1 LAGQNFPENSVP
13 VAEIADLQKGGIF
26 FKGVMMTPQYE
37 MLMDLLLRRMS
48 VRRFKPDPLPDGA
61 IERILEA
68 GRWAMSG
75 ANGQPWEYIVVT
87 DPSVKEDLY
96 QLYEEQLMNYNFWME
111 QLRMPEL
118 RHPAFQ
124 QTGSCEEQLK
134 KIKARSGWGTAPA
147 LIVVLGDGRRQWATV
162 MGGHTFGRHQSHLT
176 DGLANSCTLMHLAAA
191 ALGLGSQW
199 VTLQIEDGFKRL
211 LNVPDVMT
219 LHSIIA
225 VGYPDV
231 PRREGVRRPLD
242 EIVHQ
247 NRYGLSRHMSDQQ
260 IVEYIRDL
268 RTKTGPK
275 YGKSSDPK
283 NEPG

>member
-1 LAGQNFPENSVP
+1 
-13 VAEIADLQKGGIF
+13 
-26 FKGVMMTPQYE
+26 
-37 MLMDLLLRRMS
+37 MS
-48 VRRFKPDPLPDGA
+48 VRKFKSDPLPEGA
-61 IERILEA
+61 VEKILEA

-87 DPSVKEDLY
+87 DPVVKRELFK
-96 QLYEEQLMNYNFWME
+96 LYEEQISNYNFWME
-111 QLRMPEL
+111 QTRMPDL

-124 QTGSCEEQLK
+124 LEGSPEEQWQ
-134 KIKARSGWGTAPA
+134 KIQGRHQGWDKAPA

-191 ALGLGSQW
+191 AMGLGSQW
-199 VTLQIEDGFKRL
+199 ITIHIEEGFKRL

-231 PRREGVRRPLD
+231 PPREGVRRPLD
-242 EIVHQ
+242 EMVHT
-247 NRYGLSRHMSDQQ
+247 NRYDSGKHLSNQQ
-260 IVEYIRDL
+260 IVEYL
-268 RTKTGPK
+268 RSLRGKTMPK
-275 YGKSSDPK
+275 YRNPSDTKDHPR
-283 NEPG
+283 

>member
-1 LAGQNFPENSVP
+1 
-13 VAEIADLQKGGIF
+13 
-26 FKGVMMTPQYE
+26 MTPEYE
-37 MLMDLLLRRMS
+37 TLTTLLSRRRS
-48 VRRFKPDPLPDGA
+48 VRKFKPDPLPDGT
-61 IERILEA
+61 IEKILEA

-87 DPSVKEDLY
+87 DPVVRQKLFKLY
-96 QLYEEQLMNYNFWME
+96 QEQIHDYNFWIE
-111 QLRMPEL
+111 QIRIPEL

-124 QTGSCEEQLK
+124 STGSPEEQLQK
-134 KIKARSGWGTAPA
+134 MKGFQGWDKAPA

-162 MGGHTFGRHQSHLT
+162 MGGHTLGRHQSHLT

-199 VTLQIEDGFKRL
+199 VTIHIEDGFKRL

-231 PRREGVRRPLD
+231 SPRQGVRRGLN
-242 EIVHQ
+242 EIVHY
-247 NRYGLSRHMSDQQ
+247 NGYDMSKHMSNQR

-268 RTKTGPK
+268 RVKTGPQ
-275 YGKSSDPK
+275 YGKDPK
-283 NEPG
+283 VKKEP